1 MTAETRPLAEVT
13 QDAIRVL
20 LRELGVVNTLRF
32 LKQYTT
38 GYGDY
43 TAERDQLFGEM
54 TVAEIVAEIK
64 EEREQGGR
72 QGEWLLSFMFP
83 PGRANRVVTV
93 VTRGSKGR
101 LPHHI
106 LLRPA
111 AVIKAGEDG
120 GIDQTGD
127 EAALQTELL
136 EAIGDQIE
144 VARIR

>member
-72 QGEWLLSFMFP
+72 QGE
-83 PGRANRVVTV
+83 
-93 VTRGSKGR
+93 
-101 LPHHI
+101 
-106 LLRPA
+106 
-111 AVIKAGEDG
+111 
-120 GIDQTGD
+120 
-127 EAALQTELL
+127 
-136 EAIGDQIE
+136 
-144 VARIR
+144 